1 MKLSSSVNGKKYLT
15 SCWRQSCI
23 MFSRR
28 TRWSQHFQR
37 MGTRYASRCR
47 RANNLDKFAWLMGDS
62 PYYKFAPLPVRP
74 HYGEPTPSNIA
85 ELAMGRNFQIRLVQ
99 NKTIIFLWV
108 FSVSPQST
116 RVIPYFFSLVFLR
129 ACTRR
134 YMYNL
139 GSTFKRISSQTNC
152 YL

>member
-1 MKLSSSVNGKKYLT
+1 
-15 SCWRQSCI
+15 

-37 MGTRYASRCR
+37 MGTRYTSRCR
-47 RANNLDKFAWLMGDS
+47 VANNLDQFAWLMGIRPITS
-62 PYYKFAPLPVRP
+62 LPPPPPPVRP
-74 HYGEPTPSNIA
+74 HYGERTTSNGA
-85 ELAMGRNFQIRLVQ
+85 KLPDSACSEE
-99 NKTIIFLWV
+99 TIIFLWV
-108 FSVSPQST
+108 FSVSPLST

-134 YMYNL
+134 YMHNL
-139 GSTFKRISSQTNC
+139 GSAFKRISPQTNC